1 MHEGLGRVGSLGARF
16 WGTEYFP
23 VIVARRRR
31 SIPAMNA
38 IATIMAEMAA
48 ELALFAAVG
57 FFLFAID
64 DLVVDVIFAA
74 RQLWRSSTIYTRF
87 PRAFAD
93 RIASPRCPGWMAV
106 FIPAWD
112 EASVIAPMLRST
124 LDRFGDRDFTL
135 FIGVYRNDPA
145 TRAAVQ
151 SVASDRIVLV
161 DVGADGPTTKADC
174 LNWLYRALLE
184 AEAERGGQAKAVILH
199 DAEDLVHPL
208 ELPIFDLL
216 VERAGMVQLP
226 VVPLPDPRSRWIAG
240 HYADEFAEAHGK
252 ELVVREAVGA
262 AIPMAGVGCAIER
275 IALYRLACRHDGRP
289 FAGKSLTE
297 DYEMGLRLGAIGV
310 RTLFVRMPAKP
321 GDPGA
326 VATRGHFPATLGA
339 AVRQKARWIGGIAF
353 AGWDQLGWRGGI
365 GERWMRMRDRRGP
378 LAAML
383 LVAGY
388 TSALLW
394 AQIALAASLGA
405 PIAVQMTPL
414 LSDLIVING
423 WLLAWRL
430 LVRATFTGRA
440 YGWREALRS
449 FPRTLVA
456 NLIMVLAVKRA
467 LLLHSDGGPKRWDKT
482 HHIFP
487 MEAQTP

>member
-1 MHEGLGRVGSLGARF
+1 
-16 WGTEYFP
+16 
-23 VIVARRRR
+23 
-31 SIPAMNA
+31 
-38 IATIMAEMAA
+38 
-48 ELALFAAVG
+48 
-57 FFLFAID
+57 
-64 DLVVDVIFAA
+64 
-74 RQLWRSSTIYTRF
+74 
-87 PRAFAD
+87 
-93 RIASPRCPGWMAV
+93 MAV

-124 LDRFGDRDFTL
+124 LDRFAAADYRL
-135 FIGVYRNDPA
+135 FVGVYRNDPA

-151 SVASDRIVLV
+151 SVASDKIILV
-161 DVGADGPTTKADC
+161 DVDVDGPTTKADC
-174 LNWLYRALLE
+174 LNHLYRALLR
-184 AEAERGGQAKAVILH
+184 AESERGTQAKAIVLH
-199 DAEDLVHPL
+199 DAEDVVHPR
-208 ELPIFDLL
+208 ELAIFDLL

-226 VVPLPDPRSRWIAG
+226 VVPLPDPDSRWIAG

-262 AIPMAGVGCAIER
+262 AVPMAGVGCAIER
-275 IALYRLACRHDGRP
+275 VALYRLACRHDGKP

-310 RTLFVRMPAKP
+310 RTLFVRMPAMP
-321 GDPGA
+321 GDRGA
-326 VATRGHFPATLGA
+326 VATRGHFPSTLGA

-378 LAAML
+378 LAALL

-388 TSALLW
+388 ASALLW
-394 AQIALAASLGA
+394 AQIGLAAALGA
-405 PIAVQMTPL
+405 PIAVD
-414 LSDLIVING
+414 LSPFLSWLIIVNG

-430 LVRATFTGRA
+430 VVRATFTARA

-467 LLLHSDGGPKRWDKT
+467 LLLHSGGGPKRWDKT

-487 MEAQTP
+487 MEAPSS